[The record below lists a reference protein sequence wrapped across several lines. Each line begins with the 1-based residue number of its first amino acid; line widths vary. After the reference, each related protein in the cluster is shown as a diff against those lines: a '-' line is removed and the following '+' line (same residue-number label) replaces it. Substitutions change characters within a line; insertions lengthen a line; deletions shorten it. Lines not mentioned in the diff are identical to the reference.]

1 MYSFFRGMKHVII
14 GAGITGLYLA
24 YKLITIKNVNPDHI
38 VIYDRR
44 NRIGGRIYT
53 YSNKGFKYSV
63 GAGRLNKNHKYV
75 MKLIKDFNLQDQIID
90 IGKDKGYF
98 INGKMMTEKELL
110 KYYNSKY
117 NSLEELWDF
126 AINYKTN
133 IDKHN
138 YNLHNYFSLFMP
150 TNEVEI
156 LNKSLGY
163 IGEMFDMNAHNAIL
177 TLRKDFDVKK
187 NEFFVLKDGIQVLC
201 DVLYKY
207 LKSRNVK
214 IMLKANMTEINDVD
228 KSFVIHNKKY
238 NYEKIYFTI
247 KRKDYTNLE
256 YFKRYKNIFN
266 SVSDGR
272 LLRIYAQFKDVW
284 FKDMPKI
291 MTDNK
296 LQFIIPI
303 DYEKGLI
310 QISYSDSYNAD
321 FWIGIKSKKEVKRQI
336 KKLLDEMFPDKKIKE
351 PDWITMHYWDAGD
364 HMWNPGT
371 NSKKMQKLLDNIYLK
386 KGIYILGET
395 YCDRQAWIEGAI
407 ETVHKK
413 VLN

>member
-24 YKLITIKNVNPDHI
+24 YKLITIKNINPDHI

-44 NRIGGRIYT
+44 HRIGGRIYT

-90 IGKDKGYF
+90 ISKDKGYF

-117 NSLEELWDF
+117 NSLEELWDY

-201 DVLYKY
+201 NVLYEY

-214 IMLKANMTEINDVD
+214 IMLKSNMTEINDVD
-228 KSFVIHNKKY
+228 KSYMVHNKKY
-238 NYEKIYFTI
+238 KYDKIYFTI

-256 YFKRYKNIFN
+256 YFKRYKNLFN

-321 FWIGIKSKKEVKRQI
+321 FWNAIKSKKEVKKQI
-336 KKLLDEMFPDKKIKE
+336 KKLLNEMFPDKKIKE
-351 PDWITMHYWDAGD
+351 PDWITMHYWNAGD

-371 NSKKMQKLLDNIYLK
+371 NSKKVQKLLDNIYLK

>member
-24 YKLITIKNVNPDHI
+24 YKLITIKNINPDDI

-117 NSLEELWDF
+117 NSLEELWDY

-214 IMLKANMTEINDVD
+214 IMLKSNMTEINDVD
-228 KSFVIHNKKY
+228 KSFVVHNKKY

-321 FWIGIKSKKEVKRQI
+321 FWNTIKSKKEVKKLI